1 MHTEPM
7 KSYDPD
13 HCGPLHDVRVLDLSR
28 LVAGNMLSMYL
39 ADFGAD
45 VIKVERE
52 GSGDDLRNWKEGGQD
67 IYWKVYGRNKR
78 SLALD
83 LKTDEGRA
91 LLERL
96 LPTAHVLI
104 ENFVPGGLEKLGL
117 APERLMQINPRL
129 IVVRISGWGQNG
141 PYRHKPGFGTLV
153 EAMSGFAFLNG
164 YPDRPPVL
172 PPLALADMVAGIY
185 GAAGV
190 LTALRA
196 AERDGLGQV
205 IDLSLFE
212 PVFSLVSSEAARY
225 QVTGE
230 STLRAGNQAAH
241 TAPRNVYATQDSRYI
256 ALSGSM
262 QSMAM
267 RILDTIGHPELK
279 TDPRFASNDARVRH
293 REELDALIGEF
304 IGARSAQECMR
315 VFDEAGVTA
324 APICSVAEL
333 LDHPYTLGREAIV
346 TLADEQLG
354 GLPMHN
360 VIPRLSRT
368 PGGFTRPAPK
378 LGADTSEPAMRCLT
392 TPQPALARSGT
403 DRLQGRSQPRQKS
416 ALRGLC

>member
-1 MHTEPM
+1 M
-7 KSYDPD
+7 KTYDPE
-13 HCGPLHDVRVLDLSR
+13 HRGPLHDVRVLDLSR

-52 GSGDDLRNWKEGGQD
+52 GHGDDLRHWKEEGQD

-78 SLALD
+78 SMTLD
-83 LKTDEGRA
+83 LKTDDGRT
-91 LLERL
+91 LLEQL
-96 LPTAHVLI
+96 VPTAQVLI

-117 APERLMQINPRL
+117 APDRLLRINPRL
-129 IVVRISGWGQNG
+129 IVVRISGWGQSG

-164 YPDRPPVL
+164 YPDRPPLL

-196 AERDGLGQV
+196 LERDGMGQV

-212 PVFSLVSSEAARY
+212 AIFSLVSSEAPRY

-230 STLRAGNQAAH
+230 VMPRSGNQSVQA
-241 TAPRNVYATQDSRYI
+241 APRNVYVTQDGYYI

-267 RILDTIGHPELK
+267 RILDVIGHPDLK
-279 TDPRFASNDARVRH
+279 TDRRFATNEARVRH
-293 REELDALIGEF
+293 RDELDALIGGF
-304 IGARSAQECMR
+304 IGARCAQECLR
-315 VFDEAGVTA
+315 LFDEAGVTA

-346 TLADEQLG
+346 TLRDEQLG

-360 VIPRLSRT
+360 IVPRLMRT
-368 PGGFTRPAPK
+368 PGGFTRPAPD
-378 LGADTSEPAMRCLT
+378 LGADTSDIRAELAAKTPGNPAYEP
-392 TPQPALARSGT
+392 
-403 DRLQGRSQPRQKS
+403 
-416 ALRGLC
+416 